1 MEELYSLSE
10 LKDNYYFE
18 VLRESNYILD
28 NIKESELQY
37 KYRGYLSNLREIDEE
52 VLKDA
57 YMFYLLDGYD
67 EFDEIIKSDYIREV
81 TGIQSSGYV
90 RQLER
95 FIFPILDMRNNIL
108 GFVGY
113 DYDSDYKYLIN
124 NAYYVDRYNMF
135 YNMQNLYSAYDEDVC
150 VVEEGVFDSLRLNEI
165 GLKNNLALLG
175 KRVSDFHRVILNRF
189 KLVIFITDNDEEGL
203 KASKYWGKGLDTKVA
218 RIYLNK
224 REIVKKKVIDEEIV
238 EYNTCV
244 KDIDDALRGSSG
256 KDFLELY
263 KKIKN
268 DSKSPFFSCKTYYY

>member
-95 FIFPILDMRNNIL
+95 FIFPILDMRNNI
-108 GFVGY
+108 
-113 DYDSDYKYLIN
+113 
-124 NAYYVDRYNMF
+124 
-135 YNMQNLYSAYDEDVC
+135 
-150 VVEEGVFDSLRLNEI
+150 
-165 GLKNNLALLG
+165 
-175 KRVSDFHRVILNRF
+175 
-189 KLVIFITDNDEEGL
+189 
-203 KASKYWGKGLDTKVA
+203 
-218 RIYLNK
+218 
-224 REIVKKKVIDEEIV
+224 
-238 EYNTCV
+238 
-244 KDIDDALRGSSG
+244 
-256 KDFLELY
+256 
-263 KKIKN
+263 
-268 DSKSPFFSCKTYYY
+268 